1 MFISINWIR
10 DFVNL
15 DGIDIKDLI
24 YKFTM
29 STAEVE
35 GIIEY
40 GKNTRDVVVAKVL
53 SVENV
58 ENSKKLHKLVVDIG
72 DKKVNCICGA
82 PNVKEGIKV
91 AFAKEGSLVNGLSI
105 TKTTIAGHE
114 SSGMCL
120 SEKEL
125 GISDDN
131 SGIMVLDDKYNI
143 GEDIKNI
150 IPIDDIIYEIDNK
163 SLTNRPDLWGHYGIA
178 REIAAITNRK
188 LKPLEVENLDK
199 YNDLKKLDINIEDSN
214 LCYRYTGL
222 TIDNVNKKTS
232 SYKMK
237 TRLTY
242 CGLRPISLLV
252 DMTNYIMLELGQ
264 PMHAFDKEF
273 IKKIN
278 VKTLKNDEEFVT
290 LDGNKRN
297 LKQGTLMIYNENKP
311 VAIAGVMGGENTQI
325 TDATTSLFLE
335 SANFNAVSV
344 RKTASAIAL
353 RTDASARYEKT
364 LDPELTKLA
373 IERFVKVLKDED
385 DDIKVS
391 SSLSDVYVNKYPVI
405 TIDISREY
413 INKKIGVNFSDEM
426 IEKVLT
432 SLYFKIIEN
441 KNGNFKIEVPSF
453 RATKDVSGK
462 ADIIEEISRIYGYD
476 NIVPQ
481 TNLWKV
487 EPVKEDSLRE
497 LEYNIK
503 TLLAQ
508 KYGMSEVHSYVWY
521 DTKLNSELGI
531 EVHDN
536 LKIVNGLSKL
546 DSTLRYNMVPTMLYA
561 IYKNIKNFDEIG
573 VFEIGRTFDYK
584 EKGKDCVENK
594 VLGIGKSS
602 ISKTEEELMFEV
614 KSMIE
619 NISNINKHV
628 SLSYVCNSKFDD
640 NFIHPV
646 NSYEVKYG
654 DECLGYISVLNPR
667 IKDAINK
674 KSNIVVAQ
682 INIDMLDKIKYL
694 DIQYEEISKFQTV
707 DFDLSIIV
715 DKNVSYFE
723 IEKVI
728 KDANMQYLKSYSLI
742 DVYENEEK
750 LKDKKNITIR
760 FNIGSS
766 DKTLTKEEIDEERI
780 KLIANLGKY
789 NMNING

>member
-1 MFISINWIR
+1 MFISINWIK

-131 SGIMVLDDKYNI
+131 SGIMILDDKYNI

-178 REIAAITNRK
+178 REIAAITNRE

-391 SSLSDVYVNKYPVI
+391 SRLSDVYVNKYPVI

-521 DTKLNSELGI
+521 DTKLNNELGI

-619 NISNINKHV
+619 NIANINKHV

-682 INIDMLDKIKYL
+682 FNIDMLDKIKYL
-694 DIQYEEISKFQTV
+694 DIQYEEISKYQTV

-715 DKNVSYFE
+715 DKKVSYFE
-723 IEKVI
+723 IERVI
-728 KDANMQYLKSYSLI
+728 KDANMLYLKSYNLI

-766 DKTLTKEEIDEERI
+766 EKTLTKEEIDEERI
-780 KLIANLGKY
+780 KLITNLGKY
-789 NMNING
+789 NMIVNG

>member
-131 SGIMVLDDKYNI
+131 SGIMILDDKYNI

-199 YNDLKKLDINIEDSN
+199 YNDLKKLDINIEDRN

-694 DIQYEEISKFQTV
+694 DIQYEEISKYQTV

-723 IEKVI
+723 IQKVI

-780 KLIANLGKY
+780 KLITNLGKY

>member
-199 YNDLKKLDINIEDSN
+199 YNDLKKLDINIEDRN

-273 IKKIN
+273 IKKVN

-290 LDGNKRN
+290 LDGNKRS

-694 DIQYEEISKFQTV
+694 DIQYEEISKYQTV

-780 KLIANLGKY
+780 KLITNLGKY

>member
-131 SGIMVLDDKYNI
+131 SGIMVLNDKYNI

-199 YNDLKKLDINIEDSN
+199 YNDLKKLDINIEDRN

-694 DIQYEEISKFQTV
+694 DIQYEEISKYQTV

-780 KLIANLGKY
+780 KLITNLGKY

>member
-1 MFISINWIR
+1 MYISINWIK

-53 SVENV
+53 SVDNV

-131 SGIMVLDDKYNI
+131 SGIMILDDKYNI

-297 LKQGTLMIYNENKP
+297 LKEGTLMIYNENKP

-536 LKIVNGLSKL
+536 LKIVNGLNKL

-619 NISNINKHV
+619 NIANINKHV
-628 SLSYVCNSKFDD
+628 NLSYVCNSKFDD

-694 DIQYEEISKFQTV
+694 DIQYEEISKYQTV

-780 KLIANLGKY
+780 KLITNLGKY

>member
-131 SGIMVLDDKYNI
+131 SGIMILDDKYNI

-290 LDGNKRN
+290 LDENKRS

-385 DDIKVS
+385 NDIKVS

-619 NISNINKHV
+619 NIANINKHV

-694 DIQYEEISKFQTV
+694 DIQYEEISKYQTV

-766 DKTLTKEEIDEERI
+766 DKTLTKEEIDEERRN
-780 KLIANLGKY
+780 LITNLGKY
-789 NMNING
+789 NMNVNG

>member
-131 SGIMVLDDKYNI
+131 SGIMVLNDKYNI

-199 YNDLKKLDINIEDSN
+199 YNDLKKLDINIEDRN

-694 DIQYEEISKFQTV
+694 DIQYEEISKYQTV

-728 KDANMQYLKSYSLI
+728 KDANMQYLKLYSLI

-780 KLIANLGKY
+780 KLITNLGKY

>member
-1 MFISINWIR
+1 MFISINWIK

-131 SGIMVLDDKYNI
+131 SGIMILDDKYNI

-178 REIAAITNRK
+178 REIAAITNRE

-297 LKQGTLMIYNENKP
+297 LKEGTLMIYNENKP

-391 SSLSDVYVNKYPVI
+391 SRLSDVYVNKYPVI

-413 INKKIGVNFSDEM
+413 INKKIGVNFSEEM

-521 DTKLNSELGI
+521 DTKLNNELGI

-619 NISNINKHV
+619 NIANINKHV

-694 DIQYEEISKFQTV
+694 DIQYEEISKYQTV

-723 IEKVI
+723 IERVI
-728 KDANMQYLKSYSLI
+728 KDANMLYLKSYNLI

-766 DKTLTKEEIDEERI
+766 EKTLTKEEIDEERI
-780 KLIANLGKY
+780 KLITNLGKY
-789 NMNING
+789 NMIVNG

>member
-1 MFISINWIR
+1 MFISINWIK

-15 DGIDIKDLI
+15 DGIDIKELI

-105 TKTTIAGHE
+105 TKTIIAGHE

-131 SGIMVLDDKYNI
+131 SGIMILDDKYNI

-413 INKKIGVNFSDEM
+413 INKKIGVDFSDEM

-536 LKIVNGLSKL
+536 LKIVNGLNKL

-619 NISNINKHV
+619 NIANINKHV

-694 DIQYEEISKFQTV
+694 DIQYEEISKYQTV

-742 DVYENEEK
+742 DVYENGEK

>member
-131 SGIMVLDDKYNI
+131 SGIMVLNDKYNI

-178 REIAAITNRK
+178 RKIAAITNRK

-199 YNDLKKLDINIEDSN
+199 YNDLKKLDINIEDRN

-694 DIQYEEISKFQTV
+694 DIQYEEISKYQTV

-780 KLIANLGKY
+780 KLITNLGKY

>member
-1 MFISINWIR
+1 MYISINWIK

-53 SVENV
+53 SVDNV

-131 SGIMVLDDKYNI
+131 SGIMILDDKYNI

-373 IERFVKVLKDED
+373 IERFVKILKDED

-536 LKIVNGLSKL
+536 LKIVNGLNKL

-619 NISNINKHV
+619 NIANINKHV

-654 DECLGYISVLNPR
+654 DECLGYITVLNPR

-694 DIQYEEISKFQTV
+694 DIQYEEISKYQTV

-780 KLIANLGKY
+780 KLITNLGKY

>member
-82 PNVKEGIKV
+82 PNVKVGIKV
-91 AFAKEGSLVNGLSI
+91 VFAKEGSLVNGLSI

-131 SGIMVLDDKYNI
+131 SGIMILDDKYNI

-188 LKPLEVENLDK
+188 LEPLEVENLDK

-297 LKQGTLMIYNENKP
+297 LKEGTLMIYNENKP

-405 TIDISREY
+405 TIDISKEY

-602 ISKTEEELMFEV
+602 ISKTEEELMFEI

-619 NISNINKHV
+619 NIANINKHV

-694 DIQYEEISKFQTV
+694 DIQYEEISKYQTV

-728 KDANMQYLKSYSLI
+728 KDANMLYLKSYSLI

-750 LKDKKNITIR
+750 LKGKKNITVR
-760 FNIGSS
+760 VNIGAN
-766 DKTLTKEEIDEERI
+766 DKTLTKDEIDTERNQ
-780 KLIANLGKY
+780 LITNLKKY
-789 NMNING
+789 NMIVNS

>member
-131 SGIMVLDDKYNI
+131 SGIMVLNDKYNI

-199 YNDLKKLDINIEDSN
+199 YNDLKKLDINIEDRN

-619 NISNINKHV
+619 NIANINKHV

-694 DIQYEEISKFQTV
+694 DIQYEEISKYQTV

-715 DKNVSYFE
+715 DKNVSYLE

>member
-1 MFISINWIR
+1 MFISINWIK

-131 SGIMVLDDKYNI
+131 SGIMILDDKYNI
-143 GEDIKNI
+143 GENIKNI

-278 VKTLKNDEEFVT
+278 VKALKNDEEFVT

-373 IERFVKVLKDED
+373 IERFVKILKDED

-391 SSLSDVYVNKYPVI
+391 SRLSDVYVNKYPVI

-594 VLGIGKSS
+594 VLGIGKST

-619 NISNINKHV
+619 NIANINKHV

-694 DIQYEEISKFQTV
+694 DIQYEEISKYQTV

-766 DKTLTKEEIDEERI
+766 DKTLTKEEIDEERRN
-780 KLIANLGKY
+780 LITNLGKY
-789 NMNING
+789 NMNVNG

>member
-199 YNDLKKLDINIEDSN
+199 YNDLKKLDINIEDRN

-628 SLSYVCNSKFDD
+628 SFSYVCNSKFDD

-694 DIQYEEISKFQTV
+694 DIQYEEISKYQTV

-780 KLIANLGKY
+780 KLITNLGKY

>member
-1 MFISINWIR
+1 MYISINWIK

-120 SEKEL
+120 SEREL

-131 SGIMVLDDKYNI
+131 SGIMILDDKYNI

-373 IERFVKVLKDED
+373 IERFVKVLKDEE

-391 SSLSDVYVNKYPVI
+391 SRLSDVYVNKYPVI

-619 NISNINKHV
+619 NIANINKHV

-694 DIQYEEISKFQTV
+694 DIQYEEISKYQTV

-780 KLIANLGKY
+780 KLITNLGKY

>member
-131 SGIMVLDDKYNI
+131 SGIMVLNDKYNI

-199 YNDLKKLDINIEDSN
+199 YNDLKKLDINIEDRN

-682 INIDMLDKIKYL
+682 INIDTLDKIKYL
-694 DIQYEEISKFQTV
+694 DIQYEEISKYQTV

-760 FNIGSS
+760 VNIGAN
-766 DKTLTKEEIDEERI
+766 DKTLTKDEIDMERNQ
-780 KLIANLGKY
+780 LITNMKKY
-789 NMNING
+789 NMIVNS

>member
-131 SGIMVLDDKYNI
+131 SGIMVLNDKYNI

-199 YNDLKKLDINIEDSN
+199 YNDLKKLDINIEDRN

-694 DIQYEEISKFQTV
+694 DIQYEEISKYQTV

-760 FNIGSS
+760 VNIGAN
-766 DKTLTKEEIDEERI
+766 DKTLTKDEIDMERNQ
-780 KLIANLGKY
+780 LITNMKKY
-789 NMNING
+789 NMIVNS

>member
-131 SGIMVLDDKYNI
+131 SGIMILDDKYNI

-290 LDGNKRN
+290 LDENKRS

-628 SLSYVCNSKFDD
+628 SFSYVCNSKFDD

-694 DIQYEEISKFQTV
+694 DIQYEEISKYQTV

-766 DKTLTKEEIDEERI
+766 DKTLTKEEIDEERRN
-780 KLIANLGKY
+780 LITNLGKY
-789 NMNING
+789 NMNVNG

>member
-199 YNDLKKLDINIEDSN
+199 YNDLKKLDINIEDRN

-273 IKKIN
+273 IKKVN

-290 LDGNKRN
+290 LDGNKRS

-441 KNGNFKIEVPSF
+441 KNENFKIEVPSF

-654 DECLGYISVLNPR
+654 DECLGYISVLNPK

-694 DIQYEEISKFQTV
+694 DIQYEEISKYQTV

>member
-1 MFISINWIR
+1 MYISINWIK

-53 SVENV
+53 SVDNV

-131 SGIMVLDDKYNI
+131 SGIMILDDKYNI

-373 IERFVKVLKDED
+373 IERFVKILKDED

-619 NISNINKHV
+619 NIANINKHV

-694 DIQYEEISKFQTV
+694 DIQYEEISKYQTV

-780 KLIANLGKY
+780 KLITNLGKY

>member
-1 MFISINWIR
+1 MYISINWIK

-131 SGIMVLDDKYNI
+131 SGIMILDDKYNI

-297 LKQGTLMIYNENKP
+297 LKEGTLMIYNENKP

-536 LKIVNGLSKL
+536 LKIVNGLNKL

-619 NISNINKHV
+619 NIANINKHV
-628 SLSYVCNSKFDD
+628 NLSYVCNSKFDD

-694 DIQYEEISKFQTV
+694 DIQYEEISKYQTV

-780 KLIANLGKY
+780 KLITNLGKY

>member
-1 MFISINWIR
+1 MFISINWIK

-290 LDGNKRN
+290 LDRNKRS

-619 NISNINKHV
+619 NIANINKHV

-694 DIQYEEISKFQTV
+694 DIQYEEISKYQTV

-780 KLIANLGKY
+780 KLITNLGKY

>member
-1 MFISINWIR
+1 MFISINWIK

-131 SGIMVLDDKYNI
+131 SGIMILDDKYNI

-178 REIAAITNRK
+178 REIAAITNRELK
-188 LKPLEVENLDK
+188 LLEVENLDK

-264 PMHAFDKEF
+264 PMHAFDKDF

-297 LKQGTLMIYNENKP
+297 LKEGTLMIYNENKP

-385 DDIKVS
+385 NDIKVS
-391 SSLSDVYVNKYPVI
+391 SRLSDVYVKKYPVI

-432 SLYFKIIEN
+432 SLYFKILEN

-497 LEYNIK
+497 LEYNVK

-628 SLSYVCNSKFDD
+628 CLNYVCNSKFND

-654 DECLGYISVLNPR
+654 EECLGYISVLNPR

-682 INIDMLDKIKYL
+682 INIDMLDRIKYL
-694 DIQYEEISKFQTV
+694 DIQYEEISKYQSV

-715 DKNVSYFE
+715 DSNVTYFE
-723 IEKVI
+723 IENVI
-728 KDANMQYLKSYSLI
+728 KDSKIQYLKSYNLV
-742 DVYENEEK
+742 DVYENNEK
-750 LKDKKNITIR
+750 LKNKKNITIR
-760 FNIGSS
+760 FKIGAN
-766 DKTLTKEEIDEERI
+766 DKTLTKYEIDKERNQ
-780 KLIANLGKY
+780 LITNLKKY
-789 NMNING
+789 NMIVNV

>member
-131 SGIMVLDDKYNI
+131 SGIMILDDKYNI

-373 IERFVKVLKDED
+373 IERFVKILKDED

-628 SLSYVCNSKFDD
+628 SLNYVCNSKFDD

-694 DIQYEEISKFQTV
+694 DIQYEEISKYQTV

-723 IEKVI
+723 MENVI
-728 KDANMQYLKSYSLI
+728 KDANMLYLKSYSLI

-750 LKDKKNITIR
+750 LKGKKNITIR
-760 FNIGSS
+760 VNIGAN
-766 DKTLTKEEIDEERI
+766 DKTLTKDEIDTERNQ
-780 KLIANLGKY
+780 LITNLKKY
-789 NMNING
+789 NMIVNS

>member
-1 MFISINWIR
+1 MFISINWIK

-131 SGIMVLDDKYNI
+131 SGIMILDDKYNI

-178 REIAAITNRK
+178 REIAAITNRELK
-188 LKPLEVENLDK
+188 LLEVENLYK

-264 PMHAFDKEF
+264 PMHAFDKDF

-297 LKQGTLMIYNENKP
+297 LKEGTLMIYNENKP

-385 DDIKVS
+385 NDIKVS
-391 SSLSDVYVNKYPVI
+391 SRLSDVYVKKYPVI

-432 SLYFKIIEN
+432 SLYFKILEN

-497 LEYNIK
+497 LEYNVK

-628 SLSYVCNSKFDD
+628 CLNYVCNSKFND

-654 DECLGYISVLNPR
+654 EECLGYISVLNPR

-682 INIDMLDKIKYL
+682 INIDMLDRIKYL
-694 DIQYEEISKFQTV
+694 DIQYEEISKYQSV

-715 DKNVSYFE
+715 DSNVTYFE
-723 IEKVI
+723 IENVI
-728 KDANMQYLKSYSLI
+728 KDSKIQYLKSYNLV
-742 DVYENEEK
+742 DVYENNEK
-750 LKDKKNITIR
+750 LKNKKNITIR
-760 FNIGSS
+760 FKIGAN
-766 DKTLTKEEIDEERI
+766 DKTLTKYEIDKERNQ
-780 KLIANLGKY
+780 LITNLKKY
-789 NMNING
+789 NMIVNV

>member
-1 MFISINWIR
+1 MYISINWIK

-178 REIAAITNRK
+178 REFAAITNRK

-373 IERFVKVLKDED
+373 IERFVKILKDED

-619 NISNINKHV
+619 NIANINKHV
-628 SLSYVCNSKFDD
+628 SLSYVCNSKFYD

-694 DIQYEEISKFQTV
+694 DIQYEEISKYQTV

-760 FNIGSS
+760 FNIGAS

-780 KLIANLGKY
+780 KLITNLGKY

>member
-1 MFISINWIR
+1 MFISINWIK

-131 SGIMVLDDKYNI
+131 SGIMILDDKYNI

-188 LKPLEVENLDK
+188 LEPLEVENLDK

-373 IERFVKVLKDED
+373 IERFVKILKDED

-391 SSLSDVYVNKYPVI
+391 SRLSDVYVNKYPVI

-573 VFEIGRTFDYK
+573 VFEIGRTFEYK

-628 SLSYVCNSKFDD
+628 SLNYVCNSKFDD

-694 DIQYEEISKFQTV
+694 DIQYEEISKYQTV

-723 IEKVI
+723 MENVI
-728 KDANMQYLKSYSLI
+728 KDANMLYLKSYSLI

-750 LKDKKNITIR
+750 LKGKKNITIR
-760 FNIGSS
+760 VNIGAN
-766 DKTLTKEEIDEERI
+766 DKTLTKDEIDTERNQ
-780 KLIANLGKY
+780 LITNLKKY
-789 NMNING
+789 NMIVNS

>member
-1 MFISINWIR
+1 MFISINWIK

-131 SGIMVLDDKYNI
+131 SGIMILDDKYNI
-143 GEDIKNI
+143 GENIKNI

-278 VKTLKNDEEFVT
+278 VKALKNDEEFVT

-373 IERFVKVLKDED
+373 IERFVKILKDED

-391 SSLSDVYVNKYPVI
+391 SRLSDVYVNKYPVI

-594 VLGIGKSS
+594 VLGIGKST

-619 NISNINKHV
+619 NIANINKHV

-694 DIQYEEISKFQTV
+694 DIQYEEISKYQTV

-780 KLIANLGKY
+780 KLITNLGKY

>member
-619 NISNINKHV
+619 NIANINKHV

-694 DIQYEEISKFQTV
+694 DIQYEEISKYQTV

-780 KLIANLGKY
+780 KLITNLGKY

>member
-1 MFISINWIR
+1 MYISINWIK

-131 SGIMVLDDKYNI
+131 SGIMILDDKYNI

-385 DDIKVS
+385 DGIKVS

-619 NISNINKHV
+619 NIANINKHV

-694 DIQYEEISKFQTV
+694 DIQYEEISKYQTV

-780 KLIANLGKY
+780 KLITNLGKY

>member
-1 MFISINWIR
+1 MFISINWIK

-131 SGIMVLDDKYNI
+131 SGIMILDDKYNI
-143 GEDIKNI
+143 GENIKNI

-278 VKTLKNDEEFVT
+278 VKALKNDEEFVT
-290 LDGNKRN
+290 LDGNKRC

-373 IERFVKVLKDED
+373 IERFVKILKDED

-481 TNLWKV
+481 TNLWKI

-619 NISNINKHV
+619 NIANINKHV

-694 DIQYEEISKFQTV
+694 DIQYEEISKYQTV

-728 KDANMQYLKSYSLI
+728 KDSNMQYLKSYSLI

-766 DKTLTKEEIDEERI
+766 DKTLTKEEIDEERRN
-780 KLIANLGKY
+780 LITNLGKY
-789 NMNING
+789 NMNVNG

>member
-131 SGIMVLDDKYNI
+131 SGIMVLNDKYNI

-199 YNDLKKLDINIEDSN
+199 YNDLKKLDINIEDRN

-619 NISNINKHV
+619 NIANINKHV

-694 DIQYEEISKFQTV
+694 DIQYEEISKYQTV

-780 KLIANLGKY
+780 KLITNLGKY

>member
-1 MFISINWIR
+1 MYISINWIK

-53 SVENV
+53 SVDNV

-131 SGIMVLDDKYNI
+131 SGIMILDDKYNI

-619 NISNINKHV
+619 NIANINKHV

-694 DIQYEEISKFQTV
+694 DIQYEEISKYQTV

-780 KLIANLGKY
+780 KLITNLGKY

>member
-1 MFISINWIR
+1 MFISINWIK

-82 PNVKEGIKV
+82 PNVKVGIKV

-131 SGIMVLDDKYNI
+131 SGIMILDDKYNI

-373 IERFVKVLKDED
+373 IERFVKILKDED

-391 SSLSDVYVNKYPVI
+391 SRLSDVYVNKYPVI

-619 NISNINKHV
+619 NIANINKHV
-628 SLSYVCNSKFDD
+628 SLSYVCNSTFDD

-694 DIQYEEISKFQTV
+694 DIQYEEISKYQTV

-780 KLIANLGKY
+780 KLITNLGKY

>member
-1 MFISINWIR
+1 MFISINWIK

-82 PNVKEGIKV
+82 PNVKVGIKV

-131 SGIMVLDDKYNI
+131 SGIMILDDKYNI

-188 LKPLEVENLDK
+188 LEPLEVENLDK

-297 LKQGTLMIYNENKP
+297 LKEGTLMIYNENKP

-373 IERFVKVLKDED
+373 IERFVKILKDED

-694 DIQYEEISKFQTV
+694 DIQYEEISKYQTV

-728 KDANMQYLKSYSLI
+728 KDANMLYLKSYSLI

-750 LKDKKNITIR
+750 LKGKKNITIR
-760 FNIGSS
+760 VNIGAN
-766 DKTLTKEEIDEERI
+766 DKTLTKDEIDMERNQ
-780 KLIANLGKY
+780 LITNMKKY
-789 NMNING
+789 NMIVNS